1 MYTFKQWLN
10 KWKKIF
16 DDMAFKESQDIF
28 GFEYDVIVPPKK
40 VVNEKPIEVID
51 VESVVKQLSHN
62 PLRSFPPT
70 IKFVNEIHWGDN
82 TGAIRVRITPKLK
95 VLIERL
101 GNDLSGNMRWY
112 CKRVWQLN
120 REGSGGNEAGIA
132 EEIFEEVQA
141 VDHQEPDSPKRD
153 YDDFQ
158 DLVIRIAEQ
167 IKKVA
172 APIFIFEG
180 VRKVNDF
187 NYIIRMSV
195 RGHGLEAPSQTRV
208 EENQTQVVFD
218 KDAGLIRMTNY
229 NLLSEVGGSHEFR
242 IAPPDHIWYFFPS
255 QSDKEIAQTITN
267 VMYWY

>member
-10 KWKKIF
+10 RWKKLF
-16 DDMAFKESQDIF
+16 DDAAFTEWKDIF
-28 GFEYDVIVPPKK
+28 GFDSDVVMSPKK
-40 VVNEKPIEVID
+40 LLDEKPVDQID
-51 VESVVKQLSHN
+51 VEYVVKNLSHS
-62 PLRSFPPT
+62 PLRSYPPVV
-70 IKFVNEIHWGDN
+70 KFMNEIHWGN
-82 TGAIRVRITPKLK
+82 GTGEIRVRITPKMK

-101 GNDLSGNMRWY
+101 GTDLNGNPRWY
-112 CKRVWQLN
+112 CKRVWQLD
-120 REGSGGNEAGIA
+120 RSGSGGKEAAIA
-132 EEIFEEVQA
+132 EEIFEEIQA
-141 VDHQEPDSPKRD
+141 VDRQEPDSPKRD
-153 YDDFQ
+153 YQDFQ

-195 RGHGLEAPSQTRV
+195 RGHGVEAPHQRRV

-229 NLLSEVGGSHEFR
+229 NLLSEVGRNHSFT
-242 IAPPDHIWYFFPS
+242 ISPPDHIWYFFPT
-255 QSDKEIAQTITN
+255 QSDKEIANTITN